1 MRHDGP
7 MRPLLLCLAAL
18 CPVGLVSLA
27 RPCRYEIDGLS
38 MAPSLRSGDIVGS
51 HWLPQADRLFG
62 PRRFERWLLT
72 APDGTRAVKRVV
84 GLKGET
90 ISIVDGDL
98 AIDGQVVLT
107 PPAVLAQL
115 ASPIADCTTGSDG
128 WHRDAPDRI
137 PLDDAGFAPDES
149 RRLAPVRDLGL
160 AAVVRPS
167 SPIMATIRVGGR
179 EVRWRFAS
187 PGRYALVAGRLDRR
201 LVAVAWR
208 LSGEPPQPTGL
219 TVFPPNAPAAWQVA
233 ESWAD
238 DAVRATPLGL
248 RLTREGDP
256 LDAGQATRMIERCTA
271 WRDVLH
277 RLPASRTDA
286 WHLGPHEVFV
296 LGDFPSVSR
305 DSRHWGPLPAAA
317 LGHRVEQVEP
327 RPALHPR

>member
-1 MRHDGP
+1 
-7 MRPLLLCLAAL
+7 MRPLLLCLAVL

-51 HWLPQADRLFG
+51 HWLPQTDRFFG

-98 AIDGQVVLT
+98 AIDGEVVLT
-107 PPAVLAQL
+107 PPTVLGEL

-137 PLDDAGFAPDES
+137 PLDDADFAPDES

-160 AAVVRPS
+160 VAVVRPAL
-167 SPIMATIRVGGR
+167 PIEATIRVGSR

-187 PGRYALVAGRLDRR
+187 PGRYALVAGRLDRH

-208 LSGEPPQPTGL
+208 LPDEPPQTTGR
-219 TVFPPNAPAAWQVA
+219 TVFPPHAPAAWQVV
-233 ESWAD
+233 EPWAD
-238 DAVRATPLGL
+238 DTVRAAPLGL

-256 LDAGQATRMIERCTA
+256 VHADQADRMIERCTA

-277 RLPASRTDA
+277 RLPASGTAA
-286 WHLGPHEVFV
+286 WRLGPREVFV
-296 LGDFPSVSR
+296 LGDFPSGSR
-305 DSRHWGPLPAAA
+305 DSRHWGPLPAAS
-317 LGHRVEQVEP
+317 LGHRVEQVES